1 MMAKIM
7 AYPESK
13 ISQENSLNWAWIT
26 RRDMDRSSYSYYNF
40 IRNLGIY
47 KDPTIYAKGHPK
59 FIVHIKPEGRIYL
72 YIKG

>member
-13 ISQENSLNWAWIT
+13 ISQENSLNWASIT

-40 IRNLGIY
+40 IRNL
-47 KDPTIYAKGHPK
+47 
-59 FIVHIKPEGRIYL
+59 
-72 YIKG
+72 